1 MLVKV
6 KNSAQSLEGK
16 VPVVNWSHLTRYQ
29 RKLFDNKE
37 EAKVWLISVLFIMQL
52 DVELELKLILNFIL

>member
-29 RKLFDNKE
+29 RELFDNKE
-37 EAKVWLISVLFIMQL
+37 EARLWLIIVF
-52 DVELELKLILNFIL
+52 FYGTGC